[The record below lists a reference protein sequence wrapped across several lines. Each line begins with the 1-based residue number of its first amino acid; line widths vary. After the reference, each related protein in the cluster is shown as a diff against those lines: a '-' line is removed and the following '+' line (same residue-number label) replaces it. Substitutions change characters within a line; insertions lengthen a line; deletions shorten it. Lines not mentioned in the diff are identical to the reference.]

1 MIGAISRAVSIIDVS
16 GSQGIS
22 LAVSMNFG
30 PLVLMDFGP
39 PPEFNLLRRA

>member
-1 MIGAISRAVSIIDVS
+1 MRQTHVAGERLFV
-16 GSQGIS
+16 
-22 LAVSMNFG
+22 AVSMNFG